1 MKMRLILAICALG
14 LSACAP
20 LSIYY
25 RPGVPVAQMQTD
37 RTECEVSA
45 LRDAPVATRIRQNPP
60 IFEPPRQFCNSKG
73 NCVIRPGYWREGAI
87 YTEDVNLGLRTR
99 LQNICMGKR
108 GYQPVTLPRCSSS
121 VAAAAPRT
129 PTRTLPALTPESCAI
144 RYDDGSWQIV
154 TPARASQ

>member
-1 MKMRLILAICALG
+1 MKMRLILAVFALG

-20 LSIYY
+20 LSIYH
-25 RPGVPVAQMQTD
+25 RPGVSVPQMQMD

-60 IFEPPRQFCNSKG
+60 IFEPPRQFCNARG
-73 NCVIRPGYWREGAI
+73 DCVIRPGYWRQGAV
-87 YTEDVNLGLRTR
+87 YTEDVNLGLRSR

-108 GYQPVTLPRCSSS
+108 GYQQVTLPRCSAT

-129 PTRTLPALTPESCAI
+129 PTRTLPALAPESCAI

-154 TPARASQ
+154 TPVPPQQ